1 MGDKVGFHVFR
12 FDPDR
17 DVEPRYQDYYVEAGP
32 KTLILSALMEIKE
45 QQDGTLSFRTSCRT
59 GVCGS
64 CAMLINGRTRLACK
78 TKVEEVLKG
87 GNTIIIE
94 PLRNLP
100 VIKDLVIEQNEFW
113 EKLIAVKP
121 WLITDPNEPEPEKE
135 RLMTVSDKDFDQLHA
150 ATDCIFCQICYSE
163 CPMGAEDRAYL
174 GPAALVRAFRF
185 IKDPRDKGTAERMPV
200 VTGQNGVWRCRTI
213 FNCAEAC
220 PKSINATAMIQ
231 DLKRKAALG
240 KLGFGR

>member
-1 MGDKVGFHVFR
+1 MGDKVNFHVFR

-17 DVEPRYQDYYVEAGP
+17 DVEPRYQDYYLDAGL

-87 GNTIIIE
+87 GHTIIIE

-113 EKLIAVKP
+113 EKLISVKP

-135 RLMTVSDKDFDQLHA
+135 RLMRVSDKVFDQLHA

-163 CPMGAEDRAYL
+163 CPMGAEDNEYL

-185 IKDPRDKGTAERMPV
+185 IKDPRDKGAAERMPV
-200 VTGQNGVWRCRTI
+200 VTGESGVWRCRTI
-213 FNCAEAC
+213 FNCTNAC
-220 PKSINATAMIQ
+220 PRDIKVTEAIA
-231 DLKRKAALG
+231 DVKRAITSG
-240 KLGFGR
+240 KI